1 MYYLG
6 VPREEKLATEHLCLL
21 GATHNVWC
29 SMASAAVVGAAA
41 VGLVAIGAAEV
52 GAPSGVVHGAVRGG
66 VMSGVLYGASVVQQW
81 LAKQCMCSNS
91 WSSNSGCYLCAE

>member
-1 MYYLG
+1 
-6 VPREEKLATEHLCLL
+6 LCLL

-52 GAPSGVVHGAVRGG
+52 GAPSGVLHGAVL
-66 VMSGVLYGASVVQQW
+66 V
-81 LAKQCMCSNS
+81 
-91 WSSNSGCYLCAE
+91 

>member
-1 MYYLG
+1 M
-6 VPREEKLATEHLCLL
+6 CLL

-52 GAPSGVVHGAVRGG
+52 GAPSGVLHGAVL
-66 VMSGVLYGASVVQQW
+66 V
-81 LAKQCMCSNS
+81 
-91 WSSNSGCYLCAE
+91 